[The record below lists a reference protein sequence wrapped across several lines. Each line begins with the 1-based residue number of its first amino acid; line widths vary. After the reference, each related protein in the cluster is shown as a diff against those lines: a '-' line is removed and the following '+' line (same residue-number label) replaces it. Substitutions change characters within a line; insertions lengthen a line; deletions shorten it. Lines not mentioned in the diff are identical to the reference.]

1 MNRRNRLLALLAV
14 PLALFAACVRKDD
27 AGAFRPLAVG
37 QPIRAYSVETL
48 AGDTV
53 RLGGPG
59 RVTVLSVWATWCT
72 SCREEMADLN
82 ALQKEFAPRGV
93 HVVAVSVDAGDRS
106 RVQRFAE
113 EEKLTF
119 TVAHDP
125 EGRVEEAFQLIGVPE
140 TFVVGKD
147 GRLVWRHIGNVHG
160 VVDSAR
166 AVIRGAVA
174 GS

>member
-1 MNRRNRLLALLAV
+1 VTPTLKSAAWLAV
-14 PLALFAACVRKDD
+14 VLAAAGCDGK
-27 AGAFRPLAVG
+27 GEFRPLAVG

-82 ALQKEFAPRGV
+82 ALQQEFAPHGV
-93 HVVAVSVDAGDRS
+93 QVLAVSVDAGDRS

-125 EGRVEEAFQLIGVPE
+125 EARVEQAFQLTGVPE

-147 GRLVWRHIGNVHG
+147 GRLLWRHIGSVHA
-160 VVDSAR
+160 VVDSVR
-166 AVIRGAVA
+166 AALAGAVT